1 MSWVTERLQFLD
13 AFMTQADIARETLIP
28 QSTLSYAMR
37 GERDLPVKYNQPLRN
52 LYQRTAYAELRSA
65 GLSTTQAKRFSWYS
79 PDKIFDVLNNTK
91 NLVSR
96 IVDMRL
102 EQYMNYL
109 ERIGQPITEDA
120 ARQILEEAVEESIS
134 KSDLPEERL
143 AALTYGNTVDL

>member
-13 AFMTQADIARETLIP
+13 SFMTQADIARETSIP

-37 GERDLPVKYNQPLRN
+37 GERELPVKYNPSLRN
-52 LYQRTAYAELRSA
+52 LYQRTAYAELRGA
-65 GLSTTQAKRFSWYS
+65 GLSSTQSRRFSWYS

-96 IVDMRL
+96 IVDIRL
-102 EQYMNYL
+102 EQYMQYL
-109 ERIGQPITEDA
+109 ESIGQPTTEDA
-120 ARQILEEAVEESIS
+120 ARQILEEAVEKSIS

-143 AALTYGNTVDL
+143 AALTYGNTTEL